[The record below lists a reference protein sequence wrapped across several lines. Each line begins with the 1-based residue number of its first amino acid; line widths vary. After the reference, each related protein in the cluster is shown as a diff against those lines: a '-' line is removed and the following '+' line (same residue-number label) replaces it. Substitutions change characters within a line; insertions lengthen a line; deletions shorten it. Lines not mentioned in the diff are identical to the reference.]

1 MSPLAAPQFP
11 CIPLPR
17 PVSAERGEVKQAL
30 AEHASLLGLVGRG
43 NPLGGGTVIGV
54 PRCRPQTA
62 RWVCGR
68 FAGFWHAGTLAARPP
83 QTDSPAAPDVRDHGG
98 MGWSGGRV
106 RPSAVKHATCFAAG
120 MRRFP
125 SRVVFARMAAQPQDP
140 PSPVLLPPS
149 SVIGLHY
156 IHIRHAPFCNCLNPR
171 QLSSP
176 SGPCVTI

>member
-11 CIPLPR
+11 CIPLRR
-17 PVSAERGEVKQAL
+17 PVSAERGEVMEQHARIPHFCAL
-30 AEHASLLGLVGRG
+30 A
-43 NPLGGGTVIGV
+43 GTTPWAGAVLRFPAAG
-54 PRCRPQTA
+54 PRR
-62 RWVCGR
+62 RDGSR
-68 FAGFWHAGTLAARPP
+68 RLAGFWHAGTLAARPS
-83 QTDSPAAPDVRDHGG
+83 QTDSPAAPDVRDHGW

-125 SRVVFARMAAQPQDP
+125 ISRHVRPDGRPTTRSPLTCP
-140 PSPVLLPPS
+140 PPPS

-171 QLSSP
+171 
-176 SGPCVTI
+176 